1 MGRSVVVVGTQ
12 WGDEGK
18 GKIVDLLSADVS
30 VVVRFQGGHN
40 AGHTIVVGNEKLILH
55 LIPSGILRESTHC
68 YMANG
73 VVVSPQALLEEVRT
87 LEERGLSVRDR
98 IMASYACPVIL
109 QSHVA
114 LDAAEERARGD
125 AKLGTT
131 GRGIGP
137 AYADKAARRGLR
149 LGDILH
155 WSECEQ
161 KLDRLL
167 KYHNFLLSEY
177 YDCDPVDVESAKE
190 ELAEFK
196 RELGSNIGDTLS
208 ALHERRERGENILFE
223 VAQGALLD
231 VDLGTYPFVTSSHTH
246 AGGATVGAGFGP
258 RYIDSVIGVTKAYT
272 TRVGEGPFPTE
283 LHDEIGMHLAKKG
296 REFGSTTGRPR
307 RCGWLD
313 VVALKQSIR
322 MNSVSGLC
330 LTKLDV
336 LDGLDTVKICVG
348 YDAMNGKPLP
358 DTHFGASTYANVCAT
373 YEEVEGWK
381 EPTNNM
387 TKIESLPPNAL
398 NFVHRVEDLVG
409 VPVEIISTG
418 NERDATIVRNN
429 TLFS

>member
-40 AGHTIVVGNEKLILH
+40 AGHTIVVGNEKIVLH
-55 LIPSGILRESTHC
+55 LIPSGILRESTQG
-68 YMANG
+68 YIANG
-73 VVVSPQALLEEVRT
+73 VVVSPRALLDEVRT
-87 LEERGLSVRDR
+87 LEAKGIAVRDR
-98 IMASYACPVIL
+98 LLISYACPLIL
-109 QSHVA
+109 RSHIA
-114 LDAAEERARGD
+114 LDQAEEIARGD

-149 LGDILH
+149 VGDILNEN
-155 WSECEQ
+155 ECEQ
-161 KLDRLL
+161 KLGKLL
-167 KYHNFLLSEY
+167 KYHNFLLTEY
-177 YDCDPVDVESAKE
+177 YGCEGVSAESVKE
-190 ELAEFK
+190 ELFEFK
-196 RELGSNIGDTLS
+196 KELGSNIGDTLS

-231 VDLGTYPFVTSSHTH
+231 VDLGTYPYVTSSHTH
-246 AGGATVGAGFGP
+246 AGGATVGSGFGP

-283 LHDEIGMHLAKKG
+283 LHDEIGEHLATRG
-296 REFGSTTGRPR
+296 NEFGATTGRPR

-313 VVALKQSIR
+313 VVALKRSIR

-336 LDGLDTVKICVG
+336 LDGLECVKICVG
-348 YDAMNGKPLP
+348 YDTKNGKPSMA
-358 DTHFGASTYANVCAT
+358 THFGASTYRDVCAV
-373 YEEVEGWK
+373 YEEVDGWT
-381 EPTNNM
+381 ESTSS
-387 TKIESLPPNAL
+387 TTHIEKLPKNAL
-398 NFVHRVEDLVG
+398 NFIHRVEDLVG

-418 NERDATIVRNN
+418 YERNSTIVRNN
-429 TLFS
+429 TLFA